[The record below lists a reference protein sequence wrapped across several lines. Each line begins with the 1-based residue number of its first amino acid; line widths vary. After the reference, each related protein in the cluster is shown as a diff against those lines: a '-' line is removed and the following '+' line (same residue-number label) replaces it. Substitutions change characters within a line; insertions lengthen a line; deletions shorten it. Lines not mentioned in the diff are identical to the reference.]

1 MDDNDYDPDESSTD
15 DRINAQRDLI
25 RQSLDD
31 IATEVGIALGNAGL
45 TCPVL
50 LTVPNS
56 GNSLTTVATPIDPSD
71 EDWSRVMA
79 IVSQIVEER
88 IGTGK
93 LRSRELRCAMATATM
108 TAAEVTAD

>member
-1 MDDNDYDPDESSTD
+1 MDDNDYDPDESSID
-15 DRINAQRDLI
+15 DRIDAQRDLI

-31 IATEVGIALGNAGL
+31 IANDVGMMLRDAGL
-45 TCPVL
+45 TCPVF

-56 GNSLTTVATPIDPSD
+56 GKSLVTVATPIDPPD
-71 EDWSRVMA
+71 EDWSRVIA

-93 LRSRELRCAMATATM
+93 LGSRKLRCAMATAAM